1 MAAIERL
8 IADSR
13 GNGIEIEFYDDVP
26 TEELP
31 SELQMVVYPIVHE
44 LLLNACRH
52 SRSQN
57 VLVGLAQDDER
68 IYIQVQDWGVGF
80 DPGSVSPN
88 KSGLKGLR
96 QLIQGR
102 NGNISIDSRPG
113 AGTCVIVDIPFSQET
128 APSDRRENPSH
139 NDTHRPLSG

>member
-1 MAAIERL
+1 MVNWIPDVREQKKDSVEGHNRHRVRQQAGRPSRSETTAVMAAIERL

-57 VLVGLAQDDER
+57 VLVGLAQDDELAFTSRSR
-68 IYIQVQDWGVGF
+68 IGALDLTLERLAQQVRVERTSST
-80 DPGSVSPN
+80 DP
-88 KSGLKGLR
+88 R
-96 QLIQGR
+96 
-102 NGNISIDSRPG
+102 
-113 AGTCVIVDIPFSQET
+113 SQ
-128 APSDRRENPSH
+128 REH
-139 NDTHRPLSG
+139 KY